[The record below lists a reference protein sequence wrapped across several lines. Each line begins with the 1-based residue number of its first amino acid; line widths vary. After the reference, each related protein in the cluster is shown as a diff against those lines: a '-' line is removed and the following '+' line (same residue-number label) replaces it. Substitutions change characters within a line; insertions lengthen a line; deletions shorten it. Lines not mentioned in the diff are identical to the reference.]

1 MLSDDELDLM
11 LRNSDPVRDG
21 GAHDGRGHDG
31 RGHDGRALDGRV
43 AGPDSPAALRILAR
57 VRRSTRRRRRR
68 VLVLA
73 PVVALSV
80 AGVTAGTYAWVA
92 GDGHG
97 HTLESTNL
105 SCRADSAHDAVTNFH
120 PSTDDPVRSCRQLW
134 QAVFGVP
141 APTALTPCVGGSV
154 QATIVVY
161 PGGRDVCAR
170 HRSDPYAGPTQ
181 EQLRFDRF
189 RTDIKAHFVGR
200 TCVSYA
206 EFKKVTVA
214 LLAENDLTGWTT
226 RDFQTA
232 EKEPEGPCAEVG
244 LYDEPGRT
252 VFVGNHEPGTPMQ
265 DWP

>member
-11 LRNSDPVRDG
+11 LRNSDPVQDG
-21 GAHDGRGHDG
+21 GAHDGRAL
-31 RGHDGRALDGRV
+31 DGRALDGRV

-68 VLVLA
+68 VLVLV

-97 HTLESTNL
+97 HALDSTAL
-105 SCRADSAHDAVTNFH
+105 SCEADSAHGAVTNFD
-120 PSTDDPVRSCRQLW
+120 PGTDDPVRTCRALW
-134 QAVFGVP
+134 QSVFDVP
-141 APTALTPCVGGSV
+141 APTALTPCVDSSSQGS
-154 QATIVVY
+154 IVVY

-170 HRSDPYAGPTQ
+170 HRSDPYTGPTQ
-181 EQLRFDRF
+181 EQLRFAHF
-189 RTDIKAHFVGR
+189 RTDIKAHFAGR
-200 TCVSYA
+200 TCVPYA
-206 EFKKVTVA
+206 EFKEVTVA
-214 LLAENDLTGWTT
+214 LLTENDLTGWTT

-244 LYDEPGRT
+244 FYDEPGRT
-252 VFVGNHEPGTPMQ
+252 VYVGGHEPGTPMIA
-265 DWP
+265 WP